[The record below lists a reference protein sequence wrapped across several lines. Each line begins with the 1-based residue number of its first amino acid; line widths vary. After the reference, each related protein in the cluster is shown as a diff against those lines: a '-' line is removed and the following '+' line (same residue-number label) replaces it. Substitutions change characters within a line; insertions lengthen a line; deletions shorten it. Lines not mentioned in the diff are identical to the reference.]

1 MDGAGTHQLMGRVG
15 EKDKQGGKKKMIEKK
30 NRGKMVKRVVD

>member
-1 MDGAGTHQLMGRVG
+1 MDGAGTHQLMGRER
-15 EKDKQGGKKKMIEKK
+15 EKDREGGKKKMIEK